1 MSPEDPVAGGVW
13 RLLEELYLEAANKQT
28 MDKYDGLS
36 EAKKHATL
44 LAFADAQAATSKRWA
59 AIVWDLRSVGISV

>member
-1 MSPEDPVAGGVW
+1 MSPEDPAAGGVW
-13 RLLEELYLEAANKQT
+13 RLLEELYLDTANKQT
-28 MDKYDGLS
+28 TDKYAGLN